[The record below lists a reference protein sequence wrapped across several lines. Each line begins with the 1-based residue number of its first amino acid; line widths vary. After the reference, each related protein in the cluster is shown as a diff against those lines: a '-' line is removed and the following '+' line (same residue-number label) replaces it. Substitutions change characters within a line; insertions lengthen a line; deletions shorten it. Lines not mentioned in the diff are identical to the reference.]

1 MTATLAETET
11 VIIKVWLLEVVV
23 VELLDSDGT
32 VLLLLELEL
41 VLVSCIVLVTV
52 KIDVIC

>member
-1 MTATLAETET
+1 MAATLAETEM

-32 VLLLLELEL
+32 VLLLLEL
-41 VLVSCIVLVTV
+41 VLVFCIVLVTV
-52 KIDVIC
+52 KVDVVC